1 MQPRPTIPKKFST
14 LYSQRITNRTKVIE
28 PGKKSFHSPKP
39 TVATEGTAILSGFPA
54 LTTMRRLEDHLN
66 KKIEACLSVDDAL
79 NQYSPAALSG
89 LDLVEINRQF
99 FLGGRMGLISSVCTW
114 NEI

>member
-14 LYSQRITNRTKVIE
+14 WYSQRITNRTKVIE

-99 FLGGRMGLISSVCTW
+99 FGGGEW
-114 NEI
+114 A